1 MNSESYSFISCTR
14 RNSSSV
20 KLSREKCTVEASNIS
35 ATFSD
40 AIIVARSLNTAIK
53 SMCPACLEI
62 IRQALSEEE
71 AVTNENYDVEE
82 RLAK

>member
-1 MNSESYSFISCTR
+1 
-14 RNSSSV
+14 
-20 KLSREKCTVEASNIS
+20 
-35 ATFSD
+35 
-40 AIIVARSLNTAIK
+40 
-53 SMCPACLEI
+53 MCPACLEI